1 MKQARKK
8 YVFLFLSAACLVAC
22 SSDDEPTTVP
32 EARPLTVEIAEN
44 TIVSTSAPQQAPT
57 RADAATT
64 TATLTA
70 FSMNYQTNKYDFVK
84 TGGVWST
91 ATWPTGPGNN
101 DKINF
106 YAYNGGNLNW
116 NDGAPYVS
124 FDMGTDAFA
133 QKDLLVAD
141 TTAAYSDN
149 KGKVS
154 LMFNHACAAVR
165 FYVRKSV
172 EQSVSITGVELA
184 GVQSKGDYHYASSA
198 WESLSTPITYKLT
211 NANMTLTAEKRL
223 LPCGYLFI
231 IPQSKEGM
239 TLRVSY
245 TVDGAAKSYDFKLT
259 GTWAAGHSYVVN
271 VNMGNKV
278 INAQ

>member
-1 MKQARKK
+1 MKQASKK
-8 YVFLFLSAACLVAC
+8 SVFLFLSAACLVAC

-84 TGGVWST
+84 TGGAWST
-91 ATWPTGPGNN
+91 ATWPSVGN
-101 DKINF
+101 DAKIDF
-106 YAYNGGNLNW
+106 YAYDGGEFIW
-116 NDGAPYVS
+116 NDGAPYIS
-124 FDMGTDAFA
+124 FVMGSDAFA

-172 EQSVSITGVELA
+172 EQSVSITDVELA

-198 WESLSTPITYKLT
+198 W
-211 NANMTLTAEKRL
+211 
-223 LPCGYLFI
+223 
-231 IPQSKEGM
+231 
-239 TLRVSY
+239 
-245 TVDGAAKSYDFKLT
+245 
-259 GTWAAGHSYVVN
+259 
-271 VNMGNKV
+271 
-278 INAQ
+278 

>member
-8 YVFLFLSAACLVAC
+8 SVFLFLSAACLVAC
-22 SSDDEPTTVP
+22 SSDDEPIIVP
-32 EARPLTVEIAEN
+32 EPRPLTVEIAEN
-44 TIVSTSAPQQAPT
+44 TIVSTSAPQQTPT

-70 FSMNYQTNKYDFVK
+70 FSMNYQENKYGFTK
-84 TGGVWST
+84 TSGAWSN
-91 ATWPTGPGNN
+91 ATWPSVGN
-101 DKINF
+101 DAKIDF
-106 YAYNGGNLNW
+106 YAYDGGEFIW
-116 NDGAPYVS
+116 NDGAPYIS
-124 FDMGTDAFA
+124 FVMGSDAFA

-172 EQSVSITGVELA
+172 EQSVIITSVELA

-198 WESLSTPITYKLT
+198 WQSLSTQKTYTLT
-211 NANMTLTAEKRL
+211 NANMRLTEEKQL

-231 IPQSKEGM
+231 IPQKKEGL

-245 TVDGAAKSYDFKLT
+245 TVDGAAKNYDFKLT